1 MFHGLILSTNFLFT
15 SIRFVKGGNI
25 SFFNI
30 LWSSIRICGAT
41 NPLPATTSTAGVSNF
56 LTPEDCLLCKVQFT
70 ISPFKGLGLL
80 RYHARLFVEFP
91 YNNLAEVLQRQ
102 EKYEMA
108 EEMHRRVLEER
119 EKALGLEHPFTLASV
134 NNLVGDRGK
143 YEAAEDM
150 GRRAWKEERRC
161 WGSSIQNLAEVLQG
175 QGKYELAGETHRRAL
190 EGYENN
196 VNSRLRRRRYLPN
209 KPRHSLRESKS
220 KCTARG
226 SQL

>member
-1 MFHGLILSTNFLFT
+1 MFHGFILSTNFLFT

-119 EKALGLEHPFTLASV
+119 EKALGLEHPSHWLVSTTWQEIGESMKRRRIWVDEHGRKREGAGVRAS
-134 NNLVGDRGK
+134 RT
-143 YEAAEDM
+143 
-150 GRRAWKEERRC
+150 WRRC
-161 WGSSIQNLAEVLQG
+161 FKV
-175 QGKYELAGETHRRAL
+175 
-190 EGYENN
+190 
-196 VNSRLRRRRYLPN
+196 
-209 KPRHSLRESKS
+209 RESMNW
-220 KCTARG
+220 RG
-226 SQL
+226 RHIDEH